1 MEEFINAIDDTMPE
15 WKFGHYIKNKEMP
28 QIANS
33 KSDCPAGLLPIIAY
47 FIRFNVSQF
56 TKDNLKQLI
65 QLHYELVKWP
75 SNVLRIQYAAQ
86 IHYCFMRISFSIS
99 DIYDFILI
107 NEFDLNKAFIQI
119 GEDTVYLGD
128 KLSIDDVCRALNV
141 NLHNAE
147 VLVYIY
153 LYKLLSYP
161 MIKPAIIN

>member
-1 MEEFINAIDDTMPE
+1 MEEFINAIDTAMPE
-15 WKFGHYIKNKEMP
+15 WKFGHYIKNKEFP
-28 QIANS
+28 PIIENDS
-33 KSDCPAGLLPIIAY
+33 NCPIGLLPIIAY
-47 FIRFNVSQF
+47 FIQFDISQF

-65 QLHYELVKWP
+65 QLYYELVKWP
-75 SNVLRIQYAAQ
+75 SNVLRIPYAAQ

-99 DIYDFILI
+99 DIYDFILM

-119 GEDTVYLGD
+119 CEDTVYLGD
-128 KLSIDDVCRALNV
+128 ELSINDVCRALNI

-153 LYKLLSYP
+153 LYKLLNYP